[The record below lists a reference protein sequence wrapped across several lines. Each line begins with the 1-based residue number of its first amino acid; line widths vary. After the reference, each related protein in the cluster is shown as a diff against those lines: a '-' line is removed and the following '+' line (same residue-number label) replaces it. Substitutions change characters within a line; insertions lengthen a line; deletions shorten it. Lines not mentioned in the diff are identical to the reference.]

1 MDERCET
8 KEERYAS
15 ENLMRYHTAVA
26 VAEKLEQEGLLSAC
40 DKQKIIDVVS
50 WKHGLGRHSI
60 FTI

>member
-8 KEERYAS
+8 AEERYTP

-26 VAEKLEQEGLLSAC
+26 VAEKLQREGLLSDC
-40 DKQKIIDVVS
+40 DTRKIIDAVS
-50 WKHGLGRHSI
+50 RKYGFGRHSI